1 MCSPARKSHIKS
13 FVTGEPI
20 NEFEN
25 IHAAAAEQRSHQRS
39 FGNKIFIMKF
49 DLMRGWGEDT
59 PAKAGGR
66 VRLAGCLCVLRAA
79 IAFTRPFMKYGPAWP
94 PVTPWGMHYAK
105 NAEQMI
111 ISCRPQY
118 VHRALWPADRPSAL
132 IWLSL
137 APPKLLLPTVSTT
150 RRNFH
155 VRVQNRV
162 QPVDLGGNI
171 SLLVDWKAEWVGG
184 WRLV

>member
-1 MCSPARKSHIKS
+1 M
-13 FVTGEPI
+13 
-20 NEFEN
+20 
-25 IHAAAAEQRSHQRS
+25 
-39 FGNKIFIMKF
+39 
-49 DLMRGWGEDT
+49 GEDT
-59 PAKAGGR
+59 LAKAGGR

-111 ISCRPQY
+111 ISCRAAASTICASRPLTCGPA
-118 VHRALWPADRPSAL
+118 VGSNLALSRTAQTFTADGRSAPHTL
-132 IWLSL
+132 
-137 APPKLLLPTVSTT
+137 T

-162 QPVDLGGNI
+162 QPVVLGGNI
-171 SLLVDWKAEWVGG
+171 SLLVDWTAEWVGG
-184 WRLV
+184 WLLV